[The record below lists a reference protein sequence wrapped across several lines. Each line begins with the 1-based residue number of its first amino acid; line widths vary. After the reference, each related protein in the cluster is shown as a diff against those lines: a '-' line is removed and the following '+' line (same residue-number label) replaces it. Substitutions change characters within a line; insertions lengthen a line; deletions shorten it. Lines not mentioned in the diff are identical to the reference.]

1 MGDVVI
7 YLDVLLAVNWV
18 IDFLLL
24 HATARLT
31 HTPTRGRRL
40 VLGAAVGAASCCVVL
55 LPALPAPL
63 SVACKAA
70 GALAMTAA
78 AFRWCGV
85 GALLRRTAVLF
96 VLSAAFAG
104 AAMALW
110 VFVAPTGL
118 QVVNGVVYY
127 ELSPLLLI
135 ALTAVSYGL
144 LCLAGRFMRRREP
157 AGRSYRLRIVYH
169 GHTAEVAALYD
180 SGNGLIEPF
189 SGAPAVV
196 ADYAAVAAV
205 LSPAWE
211 PSRRTP
217 PPGARLIPF
226 SSVGGDGFLPAFRP
240 ERLTVCGEEGEWDVS
255 GAYVAVC
262 DGLGGGDHGA
272 LIGTA
277 LTERKERQ
285 YVGI

>member
-1 MGDVVI
+1 MVI

-31 HTPTRGRRL
+31 RTPARGGRL

-63 SVACKAA
+63 SVAWKAA
-70 GALAMTAA
+70 GACAMTAA
-78 AFRWCGV
+78 AFRWSGV
-85 GALLRRTAVLF
+85 GPLLRRTAVLF

-110 VFVAPTGL
+110 VFAAPTGL

-144 LCLAGRFMRRREP
+144 LCLVGRFMRRREP
-157 AGRSYRLRIVYH
+157 VGRAYRLRIVYH
-169 GHTAEVAALYD
+169 GQTAEVAALYD
-180 SGNGLIEPF
+180 SGNGLVEPF
-189 SGAPAVV
+189 SGAPVAV
-196 ADYAAVAAV
+196 ADYAAVAA
-205 LSPAWE
+205 LLTPAWE

-217 PPGARLIPF
+217 PGARLIPY

-262 DGLGGGDHGA
+262 GGLGGGDHGA

-285 YVGI
+285 HVGT